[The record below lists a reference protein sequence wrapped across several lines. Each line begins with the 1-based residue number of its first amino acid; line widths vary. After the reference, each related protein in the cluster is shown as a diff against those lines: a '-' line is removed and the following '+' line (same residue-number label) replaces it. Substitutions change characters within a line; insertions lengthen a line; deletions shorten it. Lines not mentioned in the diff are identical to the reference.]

1 MDEVVRGFADGGQ
14 SFNAEEL
21 HTLVN
26 KGSSGSHEAHW
37 HPFSFHAYTLAH
49 GRKMSN
55 TFAYFFLNPEDVAEH
70 LRAGDCVLASK
81 A

>member
-1 MDEVVRGFADGGQ
+1 MHEVVWSLADGGQ
-14 SFNAEEL
+14 SLDAKEL

-49 GRKMSN
+49 GHKMSN
-55 TFAYFFLNPEDVAEH
+55 TFAYFFLNPEDVAKH
-70 LRAGDCVLASK
+70 LRACDCVLASK